1 MDNNNPRVK
10 ISDIAK
16 RAGVS
21 SGTVDRVI
29 HNRGEVAIKT
39 REKVLKI
46 IREMNYEPDI
56 LASTLASKKNYRFA
70 SLIPEGDEANLF
82 WKSPAEGLDQALNE
96 IKHFG
101 ITIDQ
106 HFFPYFDRNA
116 FRKELLTIAE
126 SKPSGVVIAP
136 VFSEQTREI
145 LPKFNQ
151 LGIPVVFLNTQ
162 IENQNNIAFVGQE
175 PGKSG
180 MVAAKLLN
188 YGLVENAEIFIINI
202 ISQLGG
208 NSHILNR
215 EKGFRDYFDLS
226 NNPSHLKLK
235 TININVQEPE
245 TLESVLIQNLGGTE
259 SGCRNKG
266 IFVTNSKVFHIAQ
279 WLEKNNLSFIK
290 LVGYDLLEQNQE
302 YLKKGTIDFLISQQ
316 PREQGY
322 KSIMTLFNHLLM
334 KKQINKDQFLP
345 IDIITKENI
354 DFYINH

>member
-1 MDNNNPRVK
+1 MDVSNPRVK

-82 WKSPAEGLDQALNE
+82 WKSPAEGLEQALNE

-101 ITIDQ
+101 IALDK
-106 HFFPYFDRNA
+106 HFFPYFDRST
-116 FRKELLTIAE
+116 FQKELLSIAE

-136 VFSEQTREI
+136 VFSRQTIEI
-145 LPKFNQ
+145 LPKFSQ
-151 LGIPVVFLNTQ
+151 MGIPVVFLNTK

-180 MVAAKLLN
+180 MLGAKLLE
-188 YGLVENAEIFIINI
+188 YGLVDKSEIFIINI

-215 EKGFRDYFDLS
+215 EEGFKSYFS
-226 NNPSHLKLK
+226 SKENPTTHTLK
-235 TININVQEPE
+235 TIDVNILEPE
-245 TLESVLIQNLGGTE
+245 NLDYVLKKHLGDTKP
-259 SGCRNKG
+259 GCRNKG

-290 LVGYDLLEQNQE
+290 LVGYDLLEQNQY
-302 YLKKGTIDFLISQQ
+302 YLKRGTIDFLISQQ

-334 KKQINKDQFLP
+334 KKQIIKDQFLP